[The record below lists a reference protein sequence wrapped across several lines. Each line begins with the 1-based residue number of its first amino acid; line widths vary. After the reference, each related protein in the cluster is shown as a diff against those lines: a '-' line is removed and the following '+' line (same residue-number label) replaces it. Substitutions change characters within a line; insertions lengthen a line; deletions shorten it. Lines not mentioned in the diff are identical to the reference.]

1 MSGIVPSGAL
11 PAEHGA
17 LLGDLRALIRDARHR
32 VAHAANAALTV
43 TYWHIGRRLLAENL
57 TDGRGE
63 YGRQILASL
72 SQELEAEFGRGFS
85 YSSLTRM
92 ARFAEL
98 FPDEGIVA
106 SLMQDLTWT
115 HIRLLLPIKDPL
127 AREFYVEMCRAE
139 RWSVRT
145 LRERIGGMLYE
156 RTALSRSSEEVIRRE
171 LAALRSEGR
180 MTPDLVF
187 RDPYLL
193 GFLGLQ
199 DAFSEKDLESAIL
212 RELEAFLLELGSG
225 FAFVAR
231 QKRISVG
238 RDDFYL
244 DLLFFHRRLRRL
256 VAVELKLESFQPA
269 HTGQMELYLR
279 WLDRYERVPG
289 EETPIGLILCAGADA
304 EQVELLQLDAKSIR
318 VAEYLTELPPPEI
331 LRDRLHRALAA
342 ARERA
347 VLSVPQGDDA

>member
-1 MSGIVPSGAL
+1 MTGIIPDGGP
-11 PAEHGA
+11 PAEHVA
-17 LLGDLRALIRDARHR
+17 LLGDLRALIRDARER
-32 VAHAANAALTV
+32 VAHAANSALT
-43 TYWHIGRRLLAENL
+43 TAYWLVGRRLLSENL
-57 TDGRGE
+57 TEGRGE
-63 YGRQILASL
+63 YGRRILASL

-98 FPDEGIVA
+98 FPDQAIVA
-106 SLMQDLTWT
+106 SLMQVLTWS
-115 HIRLLLPIKDPL
+115 HFRLLLPIQDPL
-127 AREFYVEMCRAE
+127 AREFYAEMCRAE

-145 LRERIGGMLYE
+145 LRKRIGGMLYE
-156 RTALSRSSEEVIRRE
+156 RTALSRNSEETVRRE
-171 LAALRSEGR
+171 LAGLRDEGR

-193 GFLGLQ
+193 DFLGMR
-199 DAFSEKDLESAIL
+199 DVFSERDLETAIL

-279 WLDRYERVPG
+279 WLDRHERAPG
-289 EETPIGLILCAGADA
+289 EEAPIGLILCAGADA

-318 VAEYLTELPPPEI
+318 VAEYLTELPPPEV
-331 LRDRLHRALAA
+331 LRDRLHRALAN

-347 VLSVPQGDDA
+347 SLSAQRGDDA